1 MKIKLIG
8 VGAAGNKAVIEAVE
22 QGVVDKES
30 ILLLNSTLQD
40 IPVQYREPKTAV
52 CFSSKENS
60 GGCGKEPQI
69 AEGLIMEALQ
79 NGTVNLDGL
88 MEPDDR
94 YAVIVTS
101 SEGGSGCGASTVIAK
116 YLSQV
121 LDVHVHMVVF
131 TGFEEDARGLQN
143 TVHYFQN
150 LSNEY
155 TIEVISNK
163 KFFKGN
169 KLKAEREANA
179 EFVKKLSVLLCNN
192 LIESDQNMDETDQI
206 KLTTTPGFMVIE
218 ARELD
223 KIKSVEQFDQ
233 LCYDMIANSSSLDF
247 EPSAIRLGIV
257 LNVTDK
263 TKEYIDYTFSAIKER
278 VGLPYEIYTHVQY
291 DKNPE
296 YIEIIAAGM
305 KMPEEDIDRIYKKYQ
320 EETSKIN
327 KKKDSFFG
335 NSQNMKFDES
345 DEIFNLGSTK
355 KTDFKNVSQEDKDRF
370 FKVMEKAKATV
381 AQNKAKFFNTVK
393 SDL

>member
-60 GGCGKEPQI
+60 GGCGKEPKI

-263 TKEYIDYTFSAIKER
+263 TKEYIDYTFGAIKGR

-296 YIEIIAAGM
+296 YIEIIAAGL

-355 KTDFKNVSQEDKDRF
+355 KTDFKNVSQEYKDRF

>member
-60 GGCGKEPQI
+60 GVCGKEPQI

-179 EFVKKLSVLLCNN
+179 EFVKKLSVLRSIPIC
-192 LIESDQNMDETDQI
+192 
-206 KLTTTPGFMVIE
+206 P
-218 ARELD
+218 
-223 KIKSVEQFDQ
+223 
-233 LCYDMIANSSSLDF
+233 
-247 EPSAIRLGIV
+247 
-257 LNVTDK
+257 
-263 TKEYIDYTFSAIKER
+263 
-278 VGLPYEIYTHVQY
+278 
-291 DKNPE
+291 
-296 YIEIIAAGM
+296 
-305 KMPEEDIDRIYKKYQ
+305 
-320 EETSKIN
+320 
-327 KKKDSFFG
+327 
-335 NSQNMKFDES
+335 
-345 DEIFNLGSTK
+345 
-355 KTDFKNVSQEDKDRF
+355 
-370 FKVMEKAKATV
+370 
-381 AQNKAKFFNTVK
+381 
-393 SDL
+393 

>member
-60 GGCGKEPQI
+60 GGCGKEPKI

-79 NGTVNLDGL
+79 NGSVNLDGL

-121 LDVHVHMVVF
+121 LDVHVHMIVF

-150 LSNEY
+150 LSDEY
-155 TIEVISNK
+155 TIQVISNK

-223 KIKSVEQFDQ
+223 KIKSVEQFNQ
-233 LCYDMIANSSSLDF
+233 ICYDMITNSSSLDF
-247 EPSAIRLGIV
+247 DPTAVRLGVV

-278 VGLPYEIYTHVQY
+278 VGFPYEIYTHVQY

-305 KMPEEDIDRIYKKYQ
+305 KMPEDDVARIYEKYQ

-345 DEIFNLGSTK
+345 DEVFNLGSTK

>member
-22 QGVVDKES
+22 QGVVDKKS

-40 IPVQYREPKTAV
+40 IPVQYRDNETAV

-60 GGCGKEPQI
+60 GGCGKEPKI

-150 LSNEY
+150 LDNDY
-155 TIEVISNK
+155 TIQVISNK

-223 KIKSVEQFDQ
+223 KIKSVEQFNQ
-233 LCYDMIANSSSLDF
+233 ICYDMITNSSSLDF

-263 TKEYIDYTFSAIKER
+263 TKEYIDYTFGAIKER

-296 YIEIIAAGM
+296 YIEIIAAGL
-305 KMPEEDIDRIYKKYQ
+305 KMPEDDVNRIYEKYQ

-335 NSQNMKFDES
+335 NSKAMKFDES
-345 DEIFNLGSTK
+345 DEVFNLGSTK

-370 FKVMEKAKATV
+370 FKVMEKAKVAV

>member
-8 VGAAGNKAVIEAVE
+8 IGAAGNKAVIEAVE
-22 QGVVDKES
+22 QGVVDKED

-40 IPVQYREPKTAV
+40 IPVKYRDPQTAV
-52 CFSSKENS
+52 CFSTEANS
-60 GGCGKEPQI
+60 GGCGKEPKI
-69 AEGLIMEALQ
+69 AEDLIMESLQ
-79 NGTVNLDGL
+79 KGFVNLDGL
-88 MEPDDR
+88 MEPNDS
-94 YAVIVTS
+94 YAMIVSS
-101 SEGGSGCGASTVIAK
+101 SEGGSGCGASSIVAK

-121 LDVHVHMVVF
+121 LGVHVHMFVF

-150 LSNEY
+150 LSDEY
-155 TIEVISNK
+155 TIQAISNK

-192 LIESDQNMDETDQI
+192 LISSDQNMDETDQI
-206 KLTTTPGFMVIE
+206 KLTKTPGFMVVE

-223 KIKSVEQFDQ
+223 KIKSVDQFNQ
-233 LCYDMIANSSSLDF
+233 ICEEMITDSSSLDF
-247 EPSAIRLGIV
+247 DASAIRLGVV

-263 TKEYIDYTFSAIKER
+263 TKEYIDYTFNTIKER
-278 VGLPYEIYTHVQY
+278 MGFPYEIYTHVQY

-296 YIEIIAAGM
+296 YIEFIAAGL
-305 KMPEEDIDRIYKKYQ
+305 KMPEDDVDRIYKKYQ

-327 KKKDSFFG
+327 TKKDSFFG
-335 NSQNMKFDES
+335 KSKEMKIEED
-345 DEIFNLGSTK
+345 DRFNLGSTRK
-355 KTDFKNVSQEDKDRF
+355 DNFKNVSQDDKDRF
-370 FKVMEKAKATV
+370 FKIMEKAKTTV

>member
-40 IPVQYREPKTAV
+40 IPVKYREPKTAV

-88 MEPDDR
+88 MNPDDR

-121 LDVHVHMVVF
+121 LDVHVHMFVF

-150 LSNEY
+150 LDIGY
-155 TIEVISNK
+155 TIQAISNK

-206 KLTTTPGFMVIE
+206 KLTTTPGFMVVE

-223 KIKSVEQFDQ
+223 KIKSVEQFNQ
-233 LCYDMIANSSSLDF
+233 ICYDMITNSSSLDF
-247 EPSAIRLGIV
+247 EPSAIRIGVV

-263 TKEYIDYTFSAIKER
+263 SKEYIDYTFGTIKER
-278 VGLPYEIYTHVQY
+278 LGLPYEIYTHVQY

-296 YIEIIAAGM
+296 YIEIIAAGL
-305 KMPEEDIDRIYKKYQ
+305 KMPEEDVDRIYKKYQ

-335 NSQNMKFDES
+335 KSQNMKFDES
-345 DEIFNLGSTK
+345 DEVFNIGSTK